1 MGIHNS
7 AIMQSPT
14 TTEVKIREWSKFRN
28 FRHTK
33 TTGNGDER
41 VVFDNGEVVPLT
53 ASEFKVRAEAL
64 SALKE
69 HQHDSGVKD
78 CRMTHCNNRVARIYA
93 AKTLCEE
100 HLGCFVQ
107 DTKDPD
113 FGEDGKSSRIT
124 SGYDVVIR
132 IISPNIKP
140 VRGELEA
147 KKPVR
152 NAHIGPFWIRIIKG
166 KPTLYMSEGKTFL
179 AAVDPRKCKM
189 LVTKN
194 SEYKGEK
201 EGRRLVMVINHNI
214 YFQHSEPLSGDFP
227 GILIGKPVCMNK
239 LLGYT
244 CHSFE
249 TRNKPEGL
257 VVPENE
263 QHPYL
268 WKLQNEKYPDPS
280 KLLEKLTPP
289 GVSGFLETSNSHRVI
304 ACDYCPRCKSVQDEL
319 KKVKVDRIMAKKE
332 KSCEEAEDHV
342 NTVVTVPVKEE
353 VPKGLLEQTI
363 GLLAKAEN
371 RAQED
376 AAELK
381 KKDDELEK
389 LRRQLASLRSQLVNS
404 TE

>member
-1 MGIHNS
+1 M
-7 AIMQSPT
+7 
-14 TTEVKIREWSKFRN
+14 
-28 FRHTK
+28 
-33 TTGNGDER
+33 
-41 VVFDNGEVVPLT
+41 
-53 ASEFKVRAEAL
+53 
-64 SALKE
+64 
-69 HQHDSGVKD
+69 
-78 CRMTHCNNRVARIYA
+78 
-93 AKTLCEE
+93 
-100 HLGCFVQ
+100 
-107 DTKDPD
+107 
-113 FGEDGKSSRIT
+113 
-124 SGYDVVIR
+124 
-132 IISPNIKP
+132 
-140 VRGELEA
+140 
-147 KKPVR
+147 
-152 NAHIGPFWIRIIKG
+152 
-166 KPTLYMSEGKTFL
+166 
-179 AAVDPRKCKM
+179 
-189 LVTKN
+189 
-194 SEYKGEK
+194 
-201 EGRRLVMVINHNI
+201 
-214 YFQHSEPLSGDFP
+214 
-227 GILIGKPVCMNK
+227 
-239 LLGYT
+239 GYT

-263 QHPYL
+263 QH
-268 WKLQNEKYPDPS
+268 PDPS

-304 ACDYCPRCKSVQDEL
+304 ACDYCPWCKSVQDEL